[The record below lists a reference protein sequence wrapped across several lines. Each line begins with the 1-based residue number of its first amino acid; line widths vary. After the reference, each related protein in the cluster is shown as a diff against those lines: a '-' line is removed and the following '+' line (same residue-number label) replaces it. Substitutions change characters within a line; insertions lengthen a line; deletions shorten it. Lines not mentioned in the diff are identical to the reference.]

1 MEIKNV
7 ISDEELENRLVALR
21 KDNWKIDNMAK
32 GLSGNAKQIVDNWF
46 DATRLMLLRML
57 KFKENDKYNFVY
69 HDLENETI

>member
-1 MEIKNV
+1 
-7 ISDEELENRLVALR
+7 
-21 KDNWKIDNMAK
+21 MAK